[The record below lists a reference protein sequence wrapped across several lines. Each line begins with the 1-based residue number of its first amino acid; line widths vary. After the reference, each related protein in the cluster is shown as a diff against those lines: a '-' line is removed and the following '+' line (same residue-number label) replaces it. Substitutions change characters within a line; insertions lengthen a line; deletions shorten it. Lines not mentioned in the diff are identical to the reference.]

1 MTTIAVIEDDDNQRE
16 FLNDF
21 LTENGYVVHTV
32 GSGTQ
37 ATKLLEKLQP
47 DLALLDL
54 GLPDIDGG
62 SLFSQLKKD
71 YPDLPI
77 IILTARNASSDIVK
91 GFNLG
96 ADDYITKP
104 YNAEELLARIKA
116 RLKHAQTSS
125 KLKVADLELNIK
137 MFEVKRAG
145 KVIKLTPKEFKLLE
159 YLMVN
164 KGRVLSRDM
173 ILSRIWLYS
182 PDMETRAVDVYIG
195 YLRKKVDS
203 SFKQKLIHSVR
214 GFGYMIKD

>member
-1 MTTIAVIEDDDNQRE
+1 MTTIAVIEDDENQRE

-21 LTENGYVVHTV
+21 LTENGFVVHTA
-32 GSGTQ
+32 GSGAQ
-37 ATKLLEKLQP
+37 ASKLLEKLQP
-47 DLALLDL
+47 DITLLDL

-62 SLFSQLKKD
+62 SLFSQLRKD
-71 YPDLPI
+71 FPDLPI

-104 YNAEELLARIKA
+104 YNTEELLARVKA
-116 RLKHAQTSS
+116 RLKHAQISS
-125 KLKVADLELNIK
+125 KLKVNDLELNVK
-137 MFEVKRAG
+137 TFEVKRDD
-145 KVIKLTPKEFKLLE
+145 KKIKLTPKEFKLLE

-195 YLRKKVDS
+195 YLRKKVDNG
-203 SFKQKLIHSVR
+203 FKKKLIQSVR